1 MTENESSIEQI
12 NLGFN
17 EQEDRLLLKVGL
29 ADKTE
34 VAVWISRRV
43 AKQIWSALQQAGS
56 SLLPSGSG
64 LSSTTGSAT
73 LDKDKDQAMDHIVR
87 DAELQKKIAQL
98 DFQSAYQSDRKARSD
113 APLLA
118 ITCLTVSVG
127 NLPPY
132 MELQCSTGQS
142 VKMAL
147 TGELIQALASMLQLA
162 TREANWDLT
171 MANPVQTSCEAA
183 SKPILH

>member
-1 MTENESSIEQI
+1 MIENESSIEQI

-34 VAVWISRRV
+34 VAVWISRRI
-43 AKQIWSALQQAGS
+43 AKQIWVALQQAGS
-56 SLLPSGSG
+56 ALLPSGSG
-64 LSSTTGSAT
+64 LSSKSGNAT
-73 LDKDKDQAMDHIVR
+73 LDKDQAMDHFVR
-87 DAELQKKIAQL
+87 DAELQQKIAQL

-113 APLLA
+113 LPLLA
-118 ITCLTVSVG
+118 ITCLTVRVG

-147 TGELIQALASMLQLA
+147 TGELIQALANMLQLA
-162 TREANWDLT
+162 TREANWDVAMT
-171 MANPVQTSCEAA
+171 NPVQASSESA

>member
-56 SLLPSGSG
+56 SVLPSGSG
-64 LSSTTGSAT
+64 LSSATGNAT
-73 LDKDKDQAMDHIVR
+73 LDKDQAMDHFVR

-98 DFQSAYQSDRKARSD
+98 DLQSAYLNDRKARSD
-113 APLLA
+113 VPLLA
-118 ITCLTVSVG
+118 ITCMTVRVG

-132 MELQCSTGQS
+132 MELQSSTGQS

-171 MANPVQTSCEAA
+171 MASPFQTGSVAT
-183 SKPILH
+183 SKSVLH

>member
-1 MTENESSIEQI
+1 MIENESSIEQI
-12 NLGFN
+12 NLSFN

-34 VAVWISRRV
+34 VTVWISRRV
-43 AKQIWSALQQAGS
+43 AKQIWAALQQAS
-56 SLLPSGSG
+56 NALLPSGSG
-64 LSSTTGSAT
+64 LSSATGNAT
-73 LDKDKDQAMDHIVR
+73 LNRVQAMDHFVR

-98 DFQSAYQSDRKARSD
+98 DFQSAYQSDRKARSN

-171 MANPVQTSCEAA
+171 MTNPVQTSSVAT

>member
-1 MTENESSIEQI
+1 MTENESAIEQI

-43 AKQIWSALQQAGS
+43 TKQIWGALQQAGNT
-56 SLLPSGSG
+56 LLPNNPA
-64 LSSTTGSAT
+64 SAAPAPSPA
-73 LDKDKDQAMDHIVR
+73 LDKNLALDRFMR
-87 DAELQKKIAQL
+87 DAEQAQKIAPL
-98 DFQSAYQSDRKARSD
+98 DFQSAYLNNRQARSE

-118 ITCLTVSVG
+118 IVCLTVSVG

-132 MELQCSTGQS
+132 MELQCSNGQS
-142 VKMAL
+142 VKMVL
-147 TGELIQALASMLQLA
+147 TGELIHALTSMLQLA
-162 TREANWDLT
+162 SREANWDLA
-171 MANPVQTSCEAA
+171 MASLVQPSSSPSNKQA
-183 SKPILH
+183 LH

>member
-56 SLLPSGSG
+56 ALLPSGSG
-64 LSSTTGSAT
+64 LSSTTGNAT
-73 LDKDKDQAMDHIVR
+73 LDKELAMDHFVR
-87 DAELQKKIAQL
+87 DAEMQKKIAQL

-118 ITCLTVSVG
+118 ITCMTVKVG
-127 NLPPY
+127 TASKIIANTP
-132 MELQCSTGQS
+132 
-142 VKMAL
+142 AAAN
-147 TGELIQALASMLQLA
+147 ALASSI
-162 TREANWDLT
+162 TR
-171 MANPVQTSCEAA
+171 AA
-183 SKPILH
+183 SSPRPCTLKPPKAWTD